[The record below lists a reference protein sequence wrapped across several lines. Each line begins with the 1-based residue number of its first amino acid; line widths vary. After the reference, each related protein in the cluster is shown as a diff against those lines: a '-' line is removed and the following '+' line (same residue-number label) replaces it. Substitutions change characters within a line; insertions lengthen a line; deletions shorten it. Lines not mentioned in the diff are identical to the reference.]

1 MDYLKFPKSTY
12 FLTQAFGKGTYSH
25 IYRKAIDVS
34 AAGRG
39 SKKIFAPF
47 SGTIKKKFVSNP
59 RIAYTCWFVS
69 DNKVIC
75 ADGTQKYAVMMMT
88 HPNGIANVKIGQHF
102 NQGDY
107 MFDDG
112 TTGGVAAHLDI
123 EVAVYDNKKDMRI
136 DWYRVQDGSYALYNS
151 VDPFKVLV
159 MDDNCK
165 VLNDVYQGKKYTFKR
180 VKDIVIKP
188 SEEYFIPGK
197 SYKLLYAKYLRR
209 TPELGNNIVAYNNLD
224 NYSKSICNNVNGKA
238 QLKAGNVIEPLH
250 IVKENGDRIFAS
262 YGNCYWCCQDINGK
276 KNATRI

>member
-59 RIAYTCWFVS
+59 RIAYTCWLVS

-75 ADGTQKYAVMMMT
+75 ADGMQKYAVMMMT
-88 HPNGIANVKIGQHF
+88 HPNGIANVKVGQHF

-165 VLNDVYQGKKYTFKR
+165 VLNDVYQGKKYPLKC
-180 VKDIVIKP
+180 VKEVIVHPTKD
-188 SEEYFIPGK
+188 YFIPGAT
-197 SYKLLYAKYLRR
+197 YKLLYSKCLRA
-209 TPELGNNIVAYNNLD
+209 TPNLGNNIV
-224 NYSKSICNNVNGKA
+224 KA
-238 QLKAGNVIEPLH
+238 QNVDTGTKQLLVNQTGNAMFKVGTEITSLH
-250 IVKENGDRIFAS
+250 ISTETNGRIWGS
-262 YGNCYWCCQDINGK
+262 YGNCWYCLQNVDGT
-276 KNATRI
+276 KNATKI